1 MLPAGHKFSEL
12 NFLRKFRK
20 SEPECVAF
28 QFPWRCGSA
37 TGAPLGH
44 SINKVYS
51 ECPTR
56 GHPSRCEGTR
66 GFQCLTRPF
75 GAPRFDRKRVRS
87 KRVGH
92 SIARACGRSVPN
104 GGHQWK
110 ISDRVTKGS
119 ATIPIGYCRYPTGTL
134 VPIGTKVPIAKN
146 NVYLKRNNSGGSR
159 YYTTI

>member
-1 MLPAGHKFSEL
+1 MLPARHKFSEL

-51 ECPTR
+51 EC
-56 GHPSRCEGTR
+56 
-66 GFQCLTRPF
+66 LTRPF

-87 KRVGH
+87 RRVGH

-110 ISDRVTKGS
+110 ISDRVRGAARS
-119 ATIPIGYCRYPTGTL
+119 IPIGYCRYPTENL
-134 VPIGTKVPIAKN
+134 WFPIAKN
-146 NVYLKRNNSGGSR
+146 NVYLKRNNSGGSC